1 MAAAPPVAGQPAPPL
16 PIEVTGASRLEYDDT
31 TGILAAEGAPVV
43 VTRGRTVLRAPRV
56 RYAAR
61 TRTITVTEG
70 VTVEEP
76 GLSARGDRG
85 ELRLTDER
93 IRLSGDVV
101 IRSTRDERVVELSA
115 PEVEGSLQTRR
126 FTATGGVTVTRGDW
140 TVTGRRLDYD
150 DRTQTAVMTGEPAAR
165 FKDATMTA
173 RTMTF
178 LVAEERVRGE
188 GDVRLRRGDMTG
200 RAPRVE
206 IFGKENRAVLSGGAR
221 VDRGADSVTADEI
234 EMDLEGTRVVARGG
248 SRLIVAPP

>member
-1 MAAAPPVAGQPAPPL
+1 V
-16 PIEVTGASRLEYDDT
+16 EYDDT
-31 TGILAAEGAPVV
+31 TGILVAEGAPVV
-43 VTRGRTVLRAPRV
+43 VTRARTVLRAPRV

-61 TRTITVTEG
+61 ARTIAATEG
-70 VTVEEP
+70 VTIEEP
-76 GLSARGDRG
+76 GLSARGNRG

-93 IRLSGDVV
+93 IHLSGDVT
-101 IRSTRDERVVELSA
+101 IRSARDERVVELKA

-126 FTATGGVTVTRGDW
+126 FAASGGVTVTRGEW
-140 TVTGRRLDYD
+140 TVAGQRLDYD
-150 DRTQTAVMTGEPAAR
+150 DRTQIAIMTGEPVAR

-188 GDVRLRRGDMTG
+188 GDVRLRRGEMAG

-221 VDRGADSVTADEI
+221 VDRGPDSVTAAEI
-234 EMDLEGTRVVARGG
+234 EMDLEGTRVVARGE
-248 SRLIVAPP
+248 SRLVVTPP